1 MGALNRTLSK
11 RIRTLWKKR
20 LSSSDRLGKIFS
32 MNWDD
37 SKQKSET
44 PSRIGR
50 ESSLIRTG
58 WKSESYQPEFFSY
71 RADFF
76 TKLIRTSRKKTGLK
90 RVQKWINT
98 LLFKHLKDL
107 NASTGSISAQARHN
121 RTQRKRKSYLP
132 DFFAEEIRTSWKSF
146 RTGKKGAPEFIQEI
160 RIFGALI
167 YTFLFI
173 SQEEVRDGSLKH

>member
-1 MGALNRTLSK
+1 
-11 RIRTLWKKR
+11 

-37 SKQKSET
+37 SKQESKT
-44 PSRIGR
+44 PSTIGR
-50 ESSLIRTG
+50 ESSLNRTG
-58 WKSESYQPEFFSY
+58 WKSESYRPESFSY

-76 TKLIRTSRKKTGLK
+76 TNLIRTSRKNIGLK
-90 RVQKWINT
+90 RGQKWINT
-98 LLFKHLKDL
+98 LLFNDLKDL
-107 NASTGSISAQARHN
+107 NALTGSISSPAHLI
-121 RTQRKRKSYLP
+121 RTQWKRKSYLP
-132 DFFAEEIRTSWKSF
+132 DFFENEIRTSRKTI
-146 RTGKKGAPEFIQEI
+146 RTGKKATPEFIQEI